1 MKWKY
6 KVIMGTIIVSLY
18 ITATVFAPIIAP
30 NEPYEINMSAIL
42 ESGSAKYPFGTDQM
56 GRCLFSRILYG
67 GRISLGVTSLVLVL
81 TIFIG
86 LIVGIISG
94 ISSGTFLDKFFTS
107 VCEIILAFPGILLAL
122 VVAGMLGSGIFNIM
136 ISIALIGWAKY
147 ARIIRSLVIDIKSA
161 DYIKAAKVSGISNL
175 TIVKKHIIPNI
186 LDVVATVFV
195 TDIGMTILRISS
207 LSFIGLGVSQPQAE
221 WGMMINDARIFIE
234 TKPMMIVYPIIT
246 IGLVVFSFHLIGDGL
261 REKRNKNV
269 I

>member
-18 ITATVFAPIIAP
+18 IAATVFAPIIAP

-107 VCEIILAFPGILLAL
+107 VCEII
-122 VVAGMLGSGIFNIM
+122 
-136 ISIALIGWAKY
+136 
-147 ARIIRSLVIDIKSA
+147 
-161 DYIKAAKVSGISNL
+161 
-175 TIVKKHIIPNI
+175 
-186 LDVVATVFV
+186 
-195 TDIGMTILRISS
+195 
-207 LSFIGLGVSQPQAE
+207 Q
-221 WGMMINDARIFIE
+221 
-234 TKPMMIVYPIIT
+234 
-246 IGLVVFSFHLIGDGL
+246 
-261 REKRNKNV
+261 
-269 I
+269 